1 MGEPLEKFRN
11 FGIIAHIDAGK
22 TTTTERFLF
31 YTGKEHRLGEV
42 HEGTATMDWM
52 EEERERGITITSAAT
67 TCYWKGHRFNIVDTP
82 GHVDFTA
89 EVERSL
95 RVLDGAIGV
104 FDGVAG
110 VEAQSYSVWRR
121 ADKYRVP
128 RLAFVNKCDRMG
140 ADFERVVKEIE
151 EKLKAN
157 PIVLTFPIG
166 LEKDHRGVV
175 DVVRRKA
182 LTFDEASQG
191 RTITEGPVPEDL
203 APDLAHWREHL
214 VDRLTA
220 IDDALTEKVLS
231 GEEPTEADLKASIRK
246 AVIAGKV
253 APVYAGAALRNK
265 GVQCI
270 LDGVVD
276 YLPSPIDRG
285 AVTGHSPDPK
295 RKDQLLTRKPSS
307 DEPLCALAFKTQT
320 LGPTELTYLRIYSGK
335 IKSGDQL
342 LNPRDDKK
350 ERVSQLLLMHASDR
364 ERVEEAG
371 AGEIVAAVGLKFT
384 VTGDT
389 LCPTHHPIVLERMD
403 FPETVI
409 SMAIE
414 PKTTADRDKLL
425 ETLKRLAKEDPTFE
439 MRADEETGQ
448 TIIAGMGELHL
459 DVLSHR
465 IQREFKVDARIG
477 KPRVSYRQTIA
488 AAAEGTGVF
497 EREMGQKRL
506 YGKVKLKVE
515 PFDPDAAPS
524 PEVAAKGPA
533 AKGAPSK
540 DAAPKEGAPKERVV
554 FSNRLKE
561 GTLSREL
568 AAAVEDGVRSGALG
582 GGTLGY
588 PVINIRVSVVDAD
601 VHPTDSNEVAFNAAA
616 SFAFNEACEKA
627 GLVLLEPVMK
637 LEVQTPDDYYG
648 TLVND
653 LNGRRAD
660 IRDMDVVG
668 DLRVIRGIVPLASMF
683 GYSSQ
688 IRSLSQGRASFSM
701 EPHAYAEAPP
711 EARPQWA

>member
-1 MGEPLEKFRN
+1 MGEPLERFRN

-31 YTGKEHRLGEV
+31 YTGKEHRMGEV

-67 TCYWKGHRFNIVDTP
+67 TCTWRGHRLNIVDTP

-95 RVLDGAIGV
+95 RVLDGAVGV

-128 RLAFVNKCDRMG
+128 RLAFVNKCDRTG
-140 ADFERVVKEIE
+140 ASFERVVREIE

-157 PIVLTFPIG
+157 PLVVTFPLG
-166 LEKDHRGVV
+166 HEREHRGVV
-175 DVVRRKA
+175 DVVRRRA
-182 LTFDEASQG
+182 LVFDESTQG
-191 RTITEGPVPEDL
+191 KSFEEIDVPKDL
-203 APDLAHWREHL
+203 HAELDHWRETMI
-214 VDRLTA
+214 DKLTA
-220 IDDALTEKVLS
+220 VDDALTERVLS
-231 GEEPTEADLKASIRK
+231 GAEPTEAELKASIRR
-246 AVIAGKV
+246 ATLAGKV
-253 APVYAGAALRNK
+253 TPTYAGAALRNK
-265 GVQCI
+265 GIQCI

-276 YLPSPIDRG
+276 YLPSPLDVG

-295 RKDQLLTRKPSS
+295 RKDQAIVRKPSV

-320 LGPTELTYLRIYSGK
+320 LGPTELTYLRIYSGRVK
-335 IKSGDQL
+335 AGDMV
-342 LNPRDDKK
+342 LNPREDKK
-350 ERVSQLLLMHASDR
+350 ERVNQLLVMHANER

-414 PKTTADRDKLL
+414 PRTTAEREKLL
-425 ETLKRLAKEDPTFE
+425 EALRRLAKEDPTFA

-448 TIIAGMGELHL
+448 TIVSGMGELHL
-459 DVLSHR
+459 EVLSHR

-477 KPRVSYRQTIA
+477 KPRVSYRQTIGA
-488 AAAEGTGVF
+488 AARARGVF
-497 EREMGQKRL
+497 EREFGQKRVFGSVDL
-506 YGKVKLKVE
+506 SVE
-515 PFDPDAAPS
+515 PWTFPP
-524 PEVAAKGPA
+524 GHR
-533 AKGAPSK
+533 
-540 DAAPKEGAPKERVV
+540 ERVLV
-554 FSNRLKE
+554 ETNKTLRLLPN
-561 GTLSREL
+561 GQHLCS
-568 AAAVEDGVRSGALG
+568 AAEDGIRSAALG

-588 PVINIRVSVVDAD
+588 PVIDVKVSVLGMEVNN
-601 VHPTDSNEVAFNAAA
+601 DSAELAYTAAA
-616 SFAFNEACEKA
+616 SFAFNEACEKG
-627 GLVLLEPVMK
+627 GLLLLEPVMK
-637 LEVQTPDDYYG
+637 VEVQTPDAYYG
-648 TLVND
+648 AIVND

-660 IRDMDVVG
+660 ITDMDVHG
-668 DLRVIRGIVPLASMF
+668 DMRVIRGVVPLATMF
-683 GYSSQ
+683 GYSNT
-688 IRSLSQGRASFSM
+688 IRSLSQGRATFTM